1 MIHCDGNT
9 NIPDGLVVYDR
20 GIKERDK
27 RLFVVLDRLS
37 EVGVT
42 VNGVKC
48 WFGLVVCRLPYRQG
62 RSKRL
67 PAVMQN
73 CLRAC

>member
-42 VNGVKC
+42 VNGDKC
-48 WFGLVVCRLPYRQG
+48 WFGLTRLTFFG
-62 RSKRL
+62 HKLS
-67 PAVMQN
+67 
-73 CLRAC
+73 